1 MAALTSARST
11 WLRSFTY
18 AILSLPTDYT
28 ATEGGAACLD
38 TANAGYVYPAYA
50 GQSTLIPIGQFKGI
64 SGLNGQVA
72 GPANVG
78 VELDTPVWCR
88 SYDSVTGSGA
98 VTISNQLQEV
108 YLSSDHEVTTTAGSN
123 GKAGRV
129 WDVNGDGVWVQGPW
143 IGQSAS

>member
-11 WLRSFTY
+11 WSRSFSFFV
-18 AILSLPTDYT
+18 LSLPVGYT

-38 TANAGYVYPAYA
+38 TANPGYVYPAYA
-50 GQSTLIPIGQFKGI
+50 GQSTLIPIGQFKVG
-64 SGLNGQVA
+64 SGQIA

-78 VELDTPVWCR
+78 VELDAPVWLR
-88 SYDSVTGSGA
+88 NYDSVTGSGA

-108 YLSSDHEVTTTAGSN
+108 YLSSDHEVTSAAGSN

-129 WDVNGDGVWVQGPW
+129 WDVNGDGVWVQGPF

>member
-18 AILSLPTDYT
+18 AILSLPASYT

-38 TANAGYVYPAYA
+38 TANAGYVYPAFA
-50 GQSTLIPIGQFKGI
+50 ALCARG
-64 SGLNGQVA
+64 A
-72 GPANVG
+72 PA
-78 VELDTPVWCR
+78 VELDIPVWCR